1 MMDGELN
8 DLAAKLPEGPR
19 VAILGSTSFFDPL
32 SEAISIALGQ
42 ALAEKSEVVLLTG
55 GVSGVGQ
62 AFGTAF
68 FEARERLGLEPKVFH
83 LLPAGMDACG
93 YGVTYSAGSSMAER
107 RVLLAS
113 LASIYVVIEGGPGT
127 VDESE
132 VAVGRGASLVPIAV
146 TGGHALDL
154 YASLPR
160 PEVVTEADWIALG
173 QEHLGPEAIAAAAL
187 RVITALLE
195 RDPSS
200 D

>member
-1 MMDGELN
+1 MTDGELN
-8 DLAAKLPEGPR
+8 ELAAELPDGPR

-32 SEAISIALGQ
+32 SAAISTALGE

-83 LLPAGMDACG
+83 LLPAGMDPCG
-93 YGVTYSAGSSMAER
+93 YGVTYAAGSSMAER

-127 VDESE
+127 VHESE
-132 VAVGRGASLVPIAV
+132 VALARGASLVPIAV